1 MRLNQRFPNK
11 KSHLMSH
18 KRHILPGF
26 RTSVGGSILWLLLIV
41 LLPLA
46 ALFGKTASGGWP
58 HFWES
63 VTDPQ
68 VVASYRVSFGISL
81 IASLVNGV
89 FGFLAA
95 WIFARYEFPGKR
107 LMEAATDLP
116 FALPTAVAGI
126 ALCALYSESGWVGKL
141 LVPFHIRI
149 AFTPIGILIAMTFI
163 GFPFV
168 VRAVQP
174 VIRELSADVEE
185 AAACLG
191 ANRFQTLRYVVL
203 PPLIPA
209 LLTGIIMAYGRAV
222 GEYGSIVFISGNIPF
237 KTEITP
243 LLILSKLEQ
252 YDYTGAA
259 ALGFTMLVA
268 SLVIV
273 LIGNALQS
281 WGNRYR
287 KSV

>member
-1 MRLNQRFPNK
+1 
-11 KSHLMSH
+11 
-18 KRHILPGF
+18 
-26 RTSVGGSILWLLLIV
+26 
-41 LLPLA
+41 
-46 ALFGKTASGGWP
+46 
-58 HFWES
+58 
-63 VTDPQ
+63 VTDPE
-68 VVASYRVSFGISL
+68 VVATYRVSFGISFL
-81 IASLVNGV
+81 AALVNGV

-95 WIFARYEFPGKR
+95 WIFVRYEFPGR
-107 LMEAATDLP
+107 RILEAATDLP

-126 ALCALYSESGWVGKL
+126 ALTALYSPNEWIGRWIEPLGLKV
-141 LVPFHIRI
+141 
-149 AFTPIGILIAMTFI
+149 AFAPAGVFVAMIFI

-174 VIRELSADVEE
+174 VIADLSADVEE

-191 ANRFQTLRYVVL
+191 ASRWQTIRRVVL

-209 LLTGIIMAYGRAV
+209 ILTGVIMSYGRAV

-243 LLILSKLEQ
+243 LMIVQKLEQ

-259 ALGFTMLVA
+259 ALGVTMLAA

-273 LIGNALQS
+273 LIGNRLQA
-281 WGNRYR
+281 WGNRFR
-287 KSV
+287 KHA